1 MQENAASYYQD
12 DDDESGSSSATV
24 RDKKAGKETTNLIQ
38 KELERRRQKIE
49 TARKLEATQTRSFG
63 IRVKS
68 GIHTAKISGLDVK
81 KRESYL
87 DFLVKILKENVEK
100 STEKPTNNLKACDLE
115 DIAMELE
122 YKCFTNNRNMT
133 MYNNAFRIERKRIG
147 ESTSSNQLLPEI
159 QNHSPK
165 KRTAH
170 GGSAEAM
177 QKELDS
183 FMKKHHIDSDRNV
196 EQQNVNT
203 HTNGKTKNKCS
214 ICTTYIAI
222 QKYYYFQL
230 DFKQRVK
237 STTNSKNRI
246 A

>member
-12 DDDESGSSSATV
+12 DDDDSGSTSASV
-24 RDKKAGKETTNLIQ
+24 REKKAAKETTNLIQ

-49 TARKLEATQTRSFG
+49 TAKKLEAIQTRSFG

-68 GIHTAKISGLDVK
+68 SIHTSKIPGLDVK

-87 DFLVKILKENVEK
+87 DFLVKILKENAEK
-100 STEKPTNNLKACDLE
+100 ATENPAQNLKACDFE
-115 DIAMELE
+115 DIAMGLE

-133 MYNNAFRIERKRIG
+133 MYTKAFTNERIRIG
-147 ESTSSNQLLPEI
+147 KCTSSKQLLPEI

-177 QKELDS
+177 QLELDS
-183 FMKKHHIDSDRNV
+183 FMKKHKIDNDRNV
-196 EQQNVNT
+196 KQQTVNVNVDTNT
-203 HTNGKTKNKCS
+203 HTNGKNKCNAVDM
-214 ICTTYIAI
+214 YKL
-222 QKYYYFQL
+222 QY
-230 DFKQRVK
+230 
-237 STTNSKNRI
+237 
-246 A
+246 